1 MDGLRCNSP
10 RSVAALR
17 HATAVLC
24 TLAAGAVN
32 AQGIDD
38 EAAAAPPGNP
48 APRVTQVQV
57 FAEPASLRAYAA
69 AAGAATERVGVSY
82 RWWVSHGR
90 FDVGVG
96 VGTLAYRVT
105 PFGAL
110 AGDPRISTSATP
122 MLSVS
127 WRYRV
132 SDQSVLHADAS
143 SARGLAVNGGDG
155 YFTKIGVEWKAKP
168 ESLFGLGLDGSSLGL
183 QLDSGLRMSMRLKK
197 GGVGFYLR
205 SKF

>member
-1 MDGLRCNSP
+1 MDVSCSA
-10 RSVAALR
+10 SIAALS
-17 HATAVLC
+17 HALAVATLC
-24 TLAAGAVN
+24 VLAAGAVN
-32 AQGIDD
+32 AQAIDD
-38 EAAAAPPGNP
+38 EPAAVPPDNP
-48 APRVTQVQV
+48 SPRLTRVQV
-57 FAEPASLRAYAA
+57 SADAALLRANAA
-69 AAGAATERVGVSY
+69 AAGASTQLVGVSY

-90 FDVGVG
+90 ADVGVG
-96 VGTLAYRVT
+96 IGTLGYRVT

-110 AGDPRISTSATP
+110 SDDPRISTGAAP
-122 MLSVS
+122 MVSVA

-168 ESLFGLGLDGSSLGL
+168 ESRWGLDGSSLGL

>member
-1 MDGLRCNSP
+1 MDTVRCKQPASIAT
-10 RSVAALR
+10 RRHAAALLSVLVGGAVSAQATDEGF
-17 HATAVLC
+17 ATA
-24 TLAAGAVN
+24 
-32 AQGIDD
+32 
-38 EAAAAPPGNP
+38 PPDNP
-48 APRVTQVQV
+48 APRVTRVQV
-57 FAEPASLRAYAA
+57 SADTASLRANAA
-69 AAGAATERVGVSY
+69 TAGASTELVGVSY

-90 FDVGVG
+90 SNVGVG
-96 VGTLAYRVT
+96 LGTLGYRVT

-110 AGDPRISTSATP
+110 ADDPRISTGAAP
-122 MLSVS
+122 MVSVA

-168 ESLFGLGLDGSSLGL
+168 ETLLGLGLDGSSLGL

-197 GGVGFYLR
+197 GGVSFYLR

>member
-1 MDGLRCNSP
+1 MDVSCSA
-10 RSVAALR
+10 SIAALS
-17 HATAVLC
+17 HALAVATLC
-24 TLAAGAVN
+24 VLAAGAVN
-32 AQGIDD
+32 AQAIDD
-38 EAAAAPPGNP
+38 EPAAVPPDNP
-48 APRVTQVQV
+48 APRLTRVQV
-57 FAEPASLRAYAA
+57 SADAALLRANAA
-69 AAGAATERVGVSY
+69 AAGASTQLVGVSY

-90 FDVGVG
+90 ADVGVG
-96 VGTLAYRVT
+96 IGTLGYRVT

-110 AGDPRISTSATP
+110 SDDPRISTGAAP
-122 MLSVS
+122 MVSVA

-168 ESLFGLGLDGSSLGL
+168 ESRWGLDGSSLGL

-197 GGVGFYLR
+197 GGVSFYLR

>member
-1 MDGLRCNSP
+1 MDVSCSA
-10 RSVAALR
+10 SIAALS
-17 HATAVLC
+17 HALAVATLC
-24 TLAAGAVN
+24 VLAAGAVN
-32 AQGIDD
+32 AQAIDD
-38 EAAAAPPGNP
+38 EPAAVPPDNP
-48 APRVTQVQV
+48 SPRLTRVQV
-57 FAEPASLRAYAA
+57 SADAALLRANAA
-69 AAGAATERVGVSY
+69 AAGASTQLVGVSY

-90 FDVGVG
+90 ADVGVG
-96 VGTLAYRVT
+96 IGTLGYRVT

-110 AGDPRISTSATP
+110 SDDPRISTGAAP
-122 MLSVS
+122 MVSVA

-168 ESLFGLGLDGSSLGL
+168 ESRWGLDGSSLGL
-183 QLDSGLRMSMRLKK
+183 QLDSGLQMSMRLKK
-197 GGVGFYLR
+197 GGVSFYLR

>member
-1 MDGLRCNSP
+1 MDGFRCSSP

-32 AQGIDD
+32 AQGIGD
-38 EAAAAPPGNP
+38 EAAVAAAPPDNP

-57 FAEPASLRAYAA
+57 FAESASLRANAA
-69 AAGAATERVGVSY
+69 AAGATTELVGVSY

-90 FDVGVG
+90 SDVGVG

-110 AGDPRISTSATP
+110 AGDPRIGTSATP
-122 MLSVS
+122 MLSVA

-132 SDQSVLHADAS
+132 SDQSVLLADAS

-168 ESLFGLGLDGSSLGL
+168 ESRWGLDGSSLGL

-197 GGVGFYLR
+197 GGVSFYLR

>member
-38 EAAAAPPGNP
+38 EAVAAPPGNP

-57 FAEPASLRAYAA
+57 FAESVSLRANAA
-69 AAGAATERVGVSY
+69 AAGATTELVGVSY
-82 RWWVSHGR
+82 RWWISHGR
-90 FDVGVG
+90 SDVGVG
-96 VGTLAYRVT
+96 IGTLGYRVT

-122 MLSVS
+122 MLSVA

-168 ESLFGLGLDGSSLGL
+168 ESRWGLDGSSLGL

-197 GGVGFYLR
+197 GGVSFYLR

>member
-1 MDGLRCNSP
+1 MDALSCKPPTRL
-10 RSVAALR
+10 AALR
-17 HATAVLC
+17 HAAAVLSV
-24 TLAAGAVN
+24 LAGGAVN
-32 AQGIDD
+32 SQAIDD
-38 EAAAAPPGNP
+38 DGAAVPPDNP
-48 APRVTQVQV
+48 APRVTRVQV
-57 FAEPASLRAYAA
+57 SADSASLRANAA
-69 AAGAATERVGVSY
+69 TAGASTELVGVSY

-90 FDVGVG
+90 SDVGVG
-96 VGTLAYRVT
+96 VGTLGYRVT

-110 AGDPRISTSATP
+110 ADDPRISTGAAP
-122 MLSVS
+122 MVSVA

-132 SDQSVLHADAS
+132 SEQSVLHADAS
-143 SARGLAVNGGDG
+143 SARGLAANGGDG

-168 ESLFGLGLDGSSLGL
+168 ESRLGLDGSSLGL